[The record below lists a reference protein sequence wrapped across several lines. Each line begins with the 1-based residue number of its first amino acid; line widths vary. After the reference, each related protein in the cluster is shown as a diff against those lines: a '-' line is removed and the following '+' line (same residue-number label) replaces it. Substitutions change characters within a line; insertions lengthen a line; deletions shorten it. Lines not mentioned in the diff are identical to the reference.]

1 MYAAAARPCPSAAV
15 AVDDDEMKM
24 KLCDKDAAAAAAAAG
39 VNLDHVHGCAAAI
52 PLMRSWLLTAVYRR
66 RATTTPIYHADVQL
80 QPGVTRSFSRVVR
93 LLPF

>member
-24 KLCDKDAAAAAAAAG
+24 KLCDKDAAAAAAAG
-39 VNLDHVHGCAAAI
+39 VNLDHVHGCAAAT